1 MKLLDIITIVQVLS
15 GASVMLLAIFLSLQI
30 RKDVAKDLQGKWLA
44 IISLMAFFF
53 ICYIFYVFLLFSESA
68 FPFKIVTGTVFLGG
82 AFFVYIIIKINGT
95 TLRYKGMQ
103 DRELQL
109 YAGKMTENIAS
120 LKVINEELEQE
131 IAQRK
136 LSEEALRKSEEKY
149 SSLVES
155 ADDSIYLIDKDFR
168 YLFINKKHLSR
179 LGISEYVYKGKRYGD
194 FHAPEETKRFIE
206 IVEEVFRTGR
216 SVRFEHKSR
225 RDNEYFLLTLSPV
238 IEPDGKI
245 IAVTVVSKNISELK
259 RMQEEL
265 RTLTLT
271 DALTGLYNR
280 RGFLAL
286 AEQHLKIA
294 SRMGVKVFMIYAD
307 MDALKGIN
315 DAFGHQEGDEAL
327 RETARILGETF
338 RESDIVSRIGGDEFV
353 VMPVGNSVES
363 ATLLTTRLDRNLRE
377 YNAKKIHAYSLSL
390 SIGITHYDPAHPVSV
405 EDLLSQG
412 DKLMYE
418 QKLAKKKSYGRPDFF
433 PASQTTET

>member
-1 MKLLDIITIVQVLS
+1 MKLLDIITIAQILS
-15 GASVMLLAIFLSLQI
+15 GASVMLLAILLSLQI

-53 ICYIFYVFLLFSESA
+53 ICYIFYIFLLLSKST
-68 FPFKIVTGTVFLGG
+68 FPLKIVTGTVFLGG
-82 AFFVYIIIKINGT
+82 AFFVYIIVKITRT
-95 TLRYKGMQ
+95 TLCYKGMQ

-109 YAGKMTENIAS
+109 YAEKMSKNIAS
-120 LKVINEELEQE
+120 LKEINEELEQE

-155 ADDSIYLIDKDFR
+155 ADDSIYLMDRDFR

-179 LGISEYVYKGKRYGD
+179 LGIPEDGYKGKRYSD

-245 IAVTVVSKNISELK
+245 IAVTVVSKNITELK
-259 RMQEEL
+259 RMEEEL

-280 RGFLAL
+280 RGFLTL

-294 SRMGVKVFMIYAD
+294 GRMKTKVFMMYAD

-315 DAFGHQEGDEAL
+315 DVFGHQEGDSAL
-327 RETARILGETF
+327 KETARILRETF

-353 VMPVGNSVES
+353 VMPVGNSAES
-363 ATLLTTRLDRNLRE
+363 ATLLTTRLDRNLRD
-377 YNAKKIHAYSLSL
+377 YNAKKIHNYSLSL

-405 EDLLSQG
+405 EELLSQG

-418 QKLAKKKSYGRPDFF
+418 QKLGKKKSYGKNTLS
-433 PASQTTET
+433 PASQAT